1 MYLLIKSH
9 LSDHC
14 IQSFLGALHMTKTHI
29 IFLLLVVALC
39 YNKVCNFVLTF
50 FVLVLFL
57 LINFLPMRF
66 NPYSYFRKKI
76 EFNNKSNFFS

>member
-1 MYLLIKSH
+1 MYLLTKSH

-39 YNKVCNFVLTF
+39 YN
-50 FVLVLFL
+50 
-57 LINFLPMRF
+57 
-66 NPYSYFRKKI
+66 
-76 EFNNKSNFFS
+76 